1 MKRYTLIF
9 LIALGLAGLGNPS
22 IAQVQMT
29 NNAFNPAMSLILDGK
44 FAAYSGD
51 FSGFDFAGFP
61 LDEEVSPPPEG
72 LSLGESEFVLSANVD
87 DLFYGF
93 MTVALHQ
100 DEGSTEVE
108 LEEAWIETLSLPG
121 GLGVKAGAMYSD
133 IGYQNSRHP
142 HTWDFVDA
150 PLPYAVMLG
159 GNFAD
164 TGVQLRW
171 LAPTDLMLE
180 MGAELLRGE
189 SYPASGA
196 GNSGTGA
203 WTAFAR
209 LGGDLGDSQSWR
221 LGLSYLSGK
230 VVEREYDPGVGPG
243 TDLGAFSGDSSVAI
257 VDAVWKWAE
266 NGNPRQR
273 NLVIQAEYLL
283 REEDGLLDMAGDNF
297 NGSSPYDIS
306 QDGFYIQGTYQFRPS
321 WRVGLRYDRV
331 SADNAPLLPPLEGL
345 LETAGSP
352 SRVTAMLDYSRSEF
366 SRLRFQVANLDNG
379 RRSDSQVMLQY
390 IMSIGAHGAHQF

>member
-1 MKRYTLIF
+1 MNRNF
-9 LIALGLAGLGNPS
+9 LNAVIVLGLAGFSPS
-22 IAQVQMT
+22 IMAQVQMS

-51 FSGFDFAGFP
+51 FSGYDFAGFP
-61 LDEEVSPPPEG
+61 MDPEVAPPPEG
-72 LSLGESEFVLSANVD
+72 LSLGESELVLSANVD

-100 DEGSTEVE
+100 DEGTTEVE
-108 LEEAWIETLSLPG
+108 LEEAWIETLSLPA
-121 GLGVKAGAMYSD
+121 GLGVKAGALYSE

-159 GNFAD
+159 GNFSD

-189 SYPASGA
+189 SYPAAGA
-196 GNSGTGA
+196 GSSGTGA
-203 WTAFAR
+203 WTAFAH

-221 LGLSYLSGK
+221 VGVSYLSGK
-230 VVEREYDPGVGPG
+230 VAGREYDPDVGPG
-243 TDLGAFSGDSSVAI
+243 TDQGVFTGDSSVAI
-257 VDAVWKWAE
+257 IDAVWKWAE

-273 NLVIQAEYLL
+273 NLVVQAEYLL
-283 REEDGLLDMAGDNF
+283 REEDGVLDMSGDNF

-306 QDGFYIQGTYQFRPS
+306 QDGFYIQGSYQFRPA

-331 SADNAPLLPPLEGL
+331 SADNAPLSAPLDGL

-352 SRVTAMLDYSRSEF
+352 SRVTAMIDYSRSEF
-366 SRLRFQVANLDNG
+366 SRLRLQIASLDNG
-379 RRSDSQVMLQY
+379 QGSDNQVMLQY

>member
-1 MKRYTLIF
+1 
-9 LIALGLAGLGNPS
+9 
-22 IAQVQMT
+22 
-29 NNAFNPAMSLILDGK
+29 
-44 FAAYSGD
+44 
-51 FSGFDFAGFP
+51 
-61 LDEEVSPPPEG
+61 
-72 LSLGESEFVLSANVD
+72 
-87 DLFYGF
+87 
-93 MTVALHQ
+93 
-100 DEGSTEVE
+100 VE

-150 PLPYAVMLG
+150 PLPYSVMLG

-180 MGAELLRGE
+180 MGTELLRGE

-331 SADNAPLLPPLEGL
+331 SADNAPLLQPLEGL

-366 SRLRFQVANLDNG
+366 SRLRFQVATLDNG
-379 RRSDSQVMLQY
+379 QRSDSQVMLQY

>member
-1 MKRYTLIF
+1 MKRYTSIF

-29 NNAFNPAMSLILDGK
+29 NNAFNPAISLILDGK

-100 DEGSTEVE
+100 DEGGTEVE

-142 HTWDFVDA
+142 HTWDFVDT

-171 LAPTDLMLE
+171 LAPTELMLE

-203 WTAFAR
+203 WTAFTR

-243 TDLGAFSGDSSVAI
+243 TDSGAFTGDSSVAI

-366 SRLRFQVANLDNG
+366 SRLRFQVATLDNG
-379 RRSDSQVMLQY
+379 QRSDSQVMLQY
-390 IMSIGAHGAHQF
+390 IMSLGAHGAHQF